1 MSDTSTTPV
10 IRFQFVRFD
19 SDRYE
24 DTLDGYI
31 AGDISSKV
39 FTDYYGQH
47 KFQAVLMHNDTV
59 MISVDGDG
67 QKYMLTDEF
76 GDRILNGDVVN
87 EKDSNPMSYYTSD
100 SGVVYYPETTIV
112 ECLTNLI
119 KRVELLHKCCL
130 GEDFSNK
137 ARVIHW
143 LKFMLNYPLDN

>member
-1 MSDTSTTPV
+1 MADTSTTPV

-31 AGDISSKV
+31 AGDICSKV
-39 FTDYYGQH
+39 FTDFYGQH
-47 KFQAVLMHNDTV
+47 KFQAVLMHNDSV

-87 EKDSNPMSYYTSD
+87 EKDLISMYYYTSD
-100 SGVVYYPETTIV
+100 SSIVYYPETTIV
-112 ECLTNLI
+112 ECIMNLI
-119 KRVELLHKCCL
+119 KRVELLHKCCPD
-130 GEDFSNK
+130 EDFSNK

-143 LKFMLNYPLDN
+143 LKFMLNYPLDK